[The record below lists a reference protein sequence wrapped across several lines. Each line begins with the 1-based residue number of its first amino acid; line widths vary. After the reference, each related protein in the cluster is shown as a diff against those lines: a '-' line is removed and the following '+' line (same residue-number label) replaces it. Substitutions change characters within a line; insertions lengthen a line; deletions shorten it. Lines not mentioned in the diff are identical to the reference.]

1 MPAVLSRLERTK
13 TNPMRRWRISLRRTA
28 TGKLTTLRRHNARS
42 EQGTALIETALT
54 TVVMLTVIFGLI
66 ELCLALYTYH
76 FVSNAAREGSRY
88 AIVRGS
94 DSCTNTP
101 NLTNC
106 NATPDEIQTWVKSVS
121 YPAVDT
127 SKMTVTATWLKA
139 TSSGSPATTTWST
152 CPGTCN
158 GPGNMVK
165 VVVSYSFPLNIFF
178 LSKST
183 LNIGSTSEMVIS
195 Q

>member
-1 MPAVLSRLERTK
+1 
-13 TNPMRRWRISLRRTA
+13 MRRWRISLRRTA
-28 TGKLTTLRRHNARS
+28 TGELTKLRRHNARS
-42 EQGTALIETALT
+42 EQGSALIETALT
-54 TVVMLTVIFGLI
+54 AVVMLTVIFGLI

-94 DSCTNTP
+94 DSCANTP

-106 NATPDEIQTWVKSVS
+106 NATPAEIQS
-121 YPAVDT
+121 YVTSLGYPGFDT
-127 SKMTVTATWLKA
+127 SKLNVTASWLTA
-139 TSSGSPATTTWST
+139 TTSGIPATTTWST

-158 GPGNMVK
+158 APGNMVK
-165 VVVSYSFPLNIFF
+165 VVVSYSFPLNILF